1 MQTSYQT
8 QSHPV
13 RSATFAKTKVPFS
26 KLVSALTVTLALSA
40 SFYLSSVQAEAA
52 TIPDI
57 ALNAEQMAALSV
69 EIQPLE
75 QVTTYPSRQYVA
87 QSIVPHNQSYA
98 VTMPVDGQIIEL
110 HHFHGSV
117 QQGDVIATVQS
128 PGLLKLQSELIGTLA
143 DLKAQMAALKRAKN
157 LSQSGAVSSKQR
169 QQLEAN
175 VQKLLQTKEQQKQAL
190 LYIGM
195 NPDLVEKLESSQ
207 KLQSA
212 ILEIKAP
219 VSGEMFDLQAQLG
232 KRLMAQESVI
242 SIAKIDPI
250 VIDVD
255 VPVDDR
261 NPLEEGKPVSLV
273 GSGKVGVVAHISE
286 FVDPMTQSIGVHTR
300 FDNADLSIKPGQM
313 FKVQFQFEKTA
324 FKTQIGALTRI
335 DNAPMVFVKQG
346 DKIKAVEVEVLQTQ
360 NNQLYFLPRNAAE
373 LNAQS
378 FVVVHGTASLKNSL
392 MAEGEE

>member
-1 MQTSYQT
+1 MQTSSQT
-8 QSHPV
+8 QAHSA
-13 RSATFAKTKVPFS
+13 RSAAFAKTKAPFS

-40 SFYLSSVQAEAA
+40 SLYLPKVQAETA
-52 TIPDI
+52 TIPDVT
-57 ALNAEQMAALSV
+57 LNAEQMAALSI
-69 EIQPLE
+69 ETQPVE
-75 QVTTYPSRQYVA
+75 QVASYPSRQYVA

-98 VTMPVDGQIIEL
+98 VTMPIDGQIMEL
-110 HHFHGSV
+110 PHFHGSV
-117 QQGDVIATVQS
+117 QQGDVIALVQS
-128 PGLLKLQSELIGTLA
+128 PELLKLQSELIATLA
-143 DLKAQMAALKRAKN
+143 DLKAQMAALKRAKT

-169 QQLEAN
+169 QQLEAS
-175 VQKLLQTKEQQKQAL
+175 VQKLLQVKAQQKQNL

-195 NPDLVEKLESSQ
+195 NPSSVEQLENTQ

-212 ILEIKAP
+212 VFEIKAP
-219 VSGEMFDLQAQLG
+219 VTGEMFDLQAQLG
-232 KRLMAQESVI
+232 KRLMAQEIVI
-242 SIAKIDPI
+242 SIAKINPI

-273 GSGKVGVVAHISE
+273 GSEKVGEIAHISE

-300 FDNADLSIKPGQM
+300 FDNADSAIKPGQM

-324 FKTQIGALTRI
+324 FKSQMGALTRI
-335 DNAPMVFVKQG
+335 DNVPMVFVKQG
-346 DKIKAVEVEVLQTQ
+346 DKIKAVEVVVLQTQ

-378 FVVVHGTASLKNSL
+378 LVVVHGTSSLKNSL